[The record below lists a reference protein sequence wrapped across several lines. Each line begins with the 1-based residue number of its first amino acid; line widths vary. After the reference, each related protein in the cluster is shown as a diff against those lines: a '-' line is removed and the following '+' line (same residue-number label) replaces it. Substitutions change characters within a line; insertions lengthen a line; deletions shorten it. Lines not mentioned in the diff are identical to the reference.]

1 MNKYNTK
8 KILVAVGL
16 ILVAA
21 SASFFSTSKSQKIA
35 TTSAENVELLAKSKL
50 QKDRNFANKA
60 EGLNYLM
67 SHDKVKFKKVN
78 IDSREMRLMLSDNEI
93 INVKTRKQNPM
104 YSMFEFTKE
113 GSKDIYRYSF
123 LMDKDTQSCVLRAQV
138 VYAGALDTTLIKDMN
153 PLALNPSI
161 CAKYS
166 K

>member
-1 MNKYNTK
+1 MNKYNTN
-8 KILVAVGL
+8 KILVVVGL
-16 ILVAA
+16 ILIAA
-21 SASFFSTSKSQKIA
+21 SASFFSGSKKTQTSTIN
-35 TTSAENVELLAKSKL
+35 AENESLLAKAKL
-50 QKDRNFANKA
+50 EKERNFANKA

-67 SHDKVKFKKVN
+67 SHSKIKFKKVSV
-78 IDSREMRLMLSDNEI
+78 DSREMRLMLSDNEI
-93 INVKTRKQNPM
+93 INVKSRKQNPE

-123 LMDKDTQSCVLRAQV
+123 LLDKDTQSCVLRAQV